1 MMNFLSEW
9 KDKIVQYVNVQIR
22 LIKLGFIERTSY
34 LMGYFIFTIVSLFFL
49 LCIMLFVGLG
59 LTEFFLVLVGSKM
72 LGFLMTIGVY
82 LLLFLLFF
90 AMRKRFVRFFAST
103 FIKVLT
109 EKDEEVKDKE
119 TTETES

>member
-9 KDKIVQYVNVQIR
+9 KDKIAQYVNVHVK
-22 LIKLGFIERTSY
+22 LIKLGLIERTAY

-59 LTEFFLVLVGSKM
+59 LTEFFLALVGSKM
-72 LGFLMTIGVY
+72 LGFLLTIVVY

-90 AMRKRFVRFFAST
+90 ALRKRFVRFFAST

-109 EKDEEVKDKE
+109 EQDEEVKEDD
-119 TTETES
+119 TETMND